1 MAKKESN
8 LASVLS
14 FEKKLV
20 LSDGY
25 MYGTTWEKR
34 NETARPVMLVEKSV
48 RGTISNRLKDSVK
61 NDPMKLNAEVEKANL
76 QTVDSASIS
85 LNDDTLKLSFTI
97 KVLSGVE
104 HPSACNN
111 ETHHKKIEEIGKKFI
126 EQNGFKEL
134 STRYAMNIA
143 NGRFLWRNRVGAEKA
158 EVIVSIKE
166 ENKKWIFNIYD
177 FSLKDFDKNRE
188 KVEELA
194 SFIAE
199 TLCGKRSSLL
209 IEVEAFVLMG
219 KGQEIYPSEEL
230 ILDKGKGKK
239 SKVLY
244 QVDGTAAMHSQKL
257 SNAIRTVDT
266 WYPQEEGRRI
276 PIAIEPYGAVTTLGK
291 AYRTPKEKK
300 IFIPCLISGQPAVN
314 RMMKMTKIMSWLFSS
329 AAVFLVRVKRNKLW
343 NTIRKLL
350 CSPVRKYRLPSFGP
364 KCLPSSIL
372 LLQMKRIKADI
383 TLMPFH
389 FPNIGKQVWEKNP
402 CLCGSTRIGKTQ
414 PVQSTGTPP

>member
-34 NETARPVMLVEKSV
+34 NETARPISLIEKSV
-48 RGTISNRLKDSVK
+48 RGTISNRLDKVTL
-61 NDPMKLNAEVEKANL
+61 NDPMKLNAKVERPNP

-134 STRYAMNIA
+134 SARYAMNIA

-158 EVIVSIKE
+158 EVIVSIKG

-209 IEVEAFVLMG
+209 IEVEAFALMG

-244 QVDGTAAMHSQKL
+244 HVDGTAAMHSQKL

-300 IFIPCLISGQPAVN
+300 DFYTLFDQWSTGSEPDDENDKNYVMAV
-314 RMMKMTKIMSWLFSS
+314 
-329 AAVFLVRVKRNKLW
+329 LVRGGV
-343 NTIRKLL
+343 
-350 CSPVRKYRLPSFGP
+350 FGQ
-364 KCLPSSIL
+364 S
-372 LLQMKRIKADI
+372 
-383 TLMPFH
+383 
-389 FPNIGKQVWEKNP
+389 EKE
-402 CLCGSTRIGKTQ
+402 
-414 PVQSTGTPP
+414 

>member
-134 STRYAMNIA
+134 SARYAMNIA
-143 NGRFLWRNRVGAEKA
+143 NGRFLWRNRRKGNR
-158 EVIVSIKE
+158 SI
-166 ENKKWIFNIYD
+166 
-177 FSLKDFDKNRE
+177 
-188 KVEELA
+188 
-194 SFIAE
+194 
-199 TLCGKRSSLL
+199 
-209 IEVEAFVLMG
+209 
-219 KGQEIYPSEEL
+219 
-230 ILDKGKGKK
+230 
-239 SKVLY
+239 
-244 QVDGTAAMHSQKL
+244 
-257 SNAIRTVDT
+257 
-266 WYPQEEGRRI
+266 
-276 PIAIEPYGAVTTLGK
+276 
-291 AYRTPKEKK
+291 K
-300 IFIPCLISGQPAVN
+300 IFILKN
-314 RMMKMTKIMSWLFSS
+314 
-329 AAVFLVRVKRNKLW
+329 KR
-343 NTIRKLL
+343 RK
-350 CSPVRKYRLPSFGP
+350 
-364 KCLPSSIL
+364 
-372 LLQMKRIKADI
+372 
-383 TLMPFH
+383 
-389 FPNIGKQVWEKNP
+389 
-402 CLCGSTRIGKTQ
+402 
-414 PVQSTGTPP
+414 